1 MRALVVEDDFVTGMV
16 MQEILSLYGEVEIA
30 VNGVEGLDK
39 YKESMEGGTK
49 YDIIFMDIMMP
60 GMTGQEAVQE
70 IRAYETKQGI
80 HASSRTTII
89 MNTALDDFENIKK
102 AFKNQVDG
110 YFVKPFD
117 KEKLVNILQEKN
129 LI

>member
-39 YKESMEGGTK
+39 YKDSMTNGNK

-80 HASSRTTII
+80 HSSNRITII